1 MREAGNKY
9 YASLPTS
16 LPTYEVLDIN
26 RHIIKHL
33 GEFRAAMKDD
43 NSSYHH
49 FYHSDDCFHTPL
61 IYLYDDEERYFL
73 PDDLISG
80 EAPMLTPYGLL
91 LLWALLGLLIFF
103 VATLFII
110 GDNVRL
116 FTLCYTSAFVCAFY
130 FLTTQSFWLSILFFF
145 MFVFSILANCVYD
158 IGAATL

>member
-9 YASLPTS
+9 YASPPTFKA
-16 LPTYEVLDIN
+16 N
-26 RHIIKHL
+26 KHL
-33 GEFRAAMKDD
+33 IEFQGEFRAALKDE
-43 NSSYHH
+43 NSCYYY

-61 IYLYDDEERYFL
+61 IYKYAAGERYIL

-91 LLWALLGLLIFF
+91 LLWALLVLLIFF
-103 VATLFII
+103 VMTIFII

-116 FTLCYTSAFVCAFY
+116 FTLCYTTAFVCAFY

-158 IGAATL
+158 IGIATL